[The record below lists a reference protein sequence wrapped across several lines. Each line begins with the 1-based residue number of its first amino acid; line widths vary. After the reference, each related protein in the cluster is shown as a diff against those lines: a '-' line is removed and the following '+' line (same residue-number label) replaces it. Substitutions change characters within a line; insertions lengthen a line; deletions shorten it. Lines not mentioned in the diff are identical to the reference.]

1 MSEIKHTT
9 LKGELLYLI
18 GRASAPLSGAELYE
32 RCELADEI
40 AKVAKALANLQSDGK
55 IVRVPGEG
63 RARYKLADG
72 VAAPAP
78 AGKIGRSKA
87 VQADDSHT
95 RPARI
100 VVAPDETKPAP
111 GLPAIDIPAPR
122 ESAPPYREKGRIEA
136 ALRRAEKGAAERS
149 EPAAAKPTEDDEIA
163 RGLDQVEEHVKAARL
178 ADAIL
183 ARVKR
188 QLAPTL
194 CELEAAAGLD
204 RLHVHVHIEQVDI
217 HLGGL

>member
-1 MSEIKHTT
+1 MSEIKHPN
-9 LKGELLYLI
+9 LKAELLYLL

-55 IVRVPGEG
+55 IVRVPGDG

-78 AGKIGRSKA
+78 AGKEGRSKA
-87 VQADDSHT
+87 VQADDAGSRPLT
-95 RPARI
+95 GVRPAADRQE
-100 VVAPDETKPAP
+100 AGPPR
-111 GLPAIDIPAPR
+111 LDIPSLADQIGSLSGGAGKTVRRGIAP
-122 ESAPPYREKGRIEA
+122 AGQ
-136 ALRRAEKGAAERS
+136 
-149 EPAAAKPTEDDEIA
+149 PATSDDEVA
-163 RGLDQVEEHVKAARL
+163 KGLDQVEAQLQAARL